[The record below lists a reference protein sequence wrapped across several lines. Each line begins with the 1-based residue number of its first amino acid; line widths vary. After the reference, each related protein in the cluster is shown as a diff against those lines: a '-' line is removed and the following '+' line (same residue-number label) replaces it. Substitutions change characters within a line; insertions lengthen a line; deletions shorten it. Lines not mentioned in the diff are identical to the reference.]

1 MSDEIL
7 DAARDVF
14 EEYGARRANVDDVA
28 RKAGISRSTLY
39 RRFPNKESLLAAV
52 IDRETSAFLDE
63 LDRVAQDLPPQEAV
77 IECFVRGMAMMRE
90 IPVLGRL
97 AQTEPEMITGIPGRG
112 PAVLEHSD
120 RIARTLRRSG
130 ARMPDDELH
139 VVAELLLRLAST
151 FLLDPGGRLDVN
163 DPHAV
168 RDYAKRYLSQLVD

>member
-1 MSDEIL
+1 VSDEIL

-39 RRFPNKESLLAAV
+39 RRFPNKETLLAAV
-52 IDRETSAFLDE
+52 IDRETNAFLDE
-63 LDRVAQDLPPQEAV
+63 LDAIAENLPPQEAV
-77 IECFVRGMAMMRE
+77 IECFVHGLAIMRD

-97 AQTEPEMITGIPGRG
+97 AETEPEMITGIPGRG
-112 PAVLEHSD
+112 LALLDNSE
-120 RIARTLRRSG
+120 RIAATLRRSG
-130 ARMPDDELH
+130 ARMPDDELL

-151 FLLDPGGRLDVN
+151 FLLDPGGRLDIH
-163 DPHAV
+163 DADAV